1 MEMQRMALGESLCY
15 PWGMD
20 DLIRSHRR
28 WLKDS
33 IRKTVDWSATG
44 QSSGLP
50 PPPAQ
55 KPVHPNARTVALPGP
70 DRFDTV
76 CAAGLLRVLRSRRS
90 IRRYADTPLSLEEL
104 AFLLWAT
111 QGVTE
116 RHGDV
121 ATFRPVPSA
130 GARHAFET
138 YLYCRKVETLEE
150 GIYRYLPLEH
160 SLLFEFTE
168 QGLATHISE
177 ACFGQRFVG
186 QGAVTFFWSVIP
198 YRMEW
203 RYGPAAHRVLPM
215 DVGHVCQ
222 NLYLSAEA
230 IGAGACAVAAYDQE
244 ALDALLRLDGEEE
257 FVIYLA
263 PVGKRTASA

>member
-1 MEMQRMALGESLCY
+1 
-15 PWGMD
+15 MD
-20 DLIRSHRR
+20 DRIRSHRQ

-33 IRKTVDWSATG
+33 IRKAVDWGATG
-44 QSSGLP
+44 QSRGLP
-50 PPPAQ
+50 PPPVQ
-55 KPVHPNARTVALPGP
+55 KPVPPDAQTFALPGP
-70 DRFDTV
+70 ERFDAV
-76 CAAGLLRVLRSRRS
+76 CTAPLLLVLRSRRS

-116 RHGDV
+116 RHGDL
-121 ATFRPVPSA
+121 ATLRTVPSA

-138 YLYCRKVETLEE
+138 YLYCRRVETLED
-150 GIYRYLPLEH
+150 GIYRYLPLDH

-168 QGLATHISE
+168 PGLDARISE

-198 YRMEW
+198 SRMEW

-222 NLYLSAEA
+222 NLYLSTEA
-230 IGAGACAVAAYDQE
+230 IGAGTCAIAAYDQE

-257 FVIYLA
+257 FVLYLA
-263 PVGKRTASA
+263 PVGKRVSPA